1 MGPFAQV
8 RTSKRRRDER
18 PFLPRSGLSPTVCTP
33 LAFSQL
39 PWVSTM
45 ATKSQRPKGQDGTL
59 SSLNVAINTL
69 NLAKDA
75 SSIIPARA
83 AFNSAS
89 TLLTVIRVGCLPVHV
104 GRLLANS
111 CVQDS
116 MTKKRNYVE
125 LGLACANVC
134 EVLGQ
139 GTDAK
144 RASELS
150 QPVFRAIERLTM

>member
-1 MGPFAQV
+1 
-8 RTSKRRRDER
+8 
-18 PFLPRSGLSPTVCTP
+18 
-33 LAFSQL
+33 
-39 PWVSTM
+39 M
-45 ATKSQRPKGQDGTL
+45 ATKSQRPKGREGPI
-59 SSLNVAINTL
+59 SSLDVAINNL
-69 NLAKDA
+69 NLVKDA
-75 SSIIPARA
+75 SSITPVRV

-89 TLLTVIRVGCLPVHV
+89 ALLTVIRVGFLPVRV
-104 GRLLANS
+104 GRLLVNS